1 MHSPSLQLHYY
12 LRDGGHSMNAHVRNK
27 CEAEALAAFQHILG
41 QLGLQVEIETL
52 AYEEGGLREIWKF
65 VTKPE
70 NAYGNLMLLL
80 ALIIPNFITAW
91 KTPTPDK
98 EKEAIEKE
106 ISKATLEERRLSV
119 EKLRREI
126 QQMQQAQQPATPPAA
141 AARAPGQAARAAS
154 SPAPAVSEATVR
166 SAMEALAYDTKVITR
181 RSNYYKT
188 LLPYGKVT
196 NIGMSYLR
204 DHTLRIEGD
213 DVLVNRESFIDFVL
227 KTNKLPSEIVDE
239 AIIEIVAPVIK
250 AGNMQ
255 WKGVHKDK
263 PIGFTMRDKAYKDMV
278 LRREVSFLSGD
289 AIRCQL
295 GIERELN
302 EIGEAVITGYSVN
315 VVLEK
320 IDSTGVS
327 VTPQGRRHR
336 FDDRN
341 KNAQAS
347 LDLVD
352 RPDGGRPA

>member
-41 QLGLQVEIETL
+41 QLGLQVEIETQ
-52 AYEEGGLREIWKF
+52 AFEEGGLREIWKI

-70 NAYGNLMLLL
+70 NAYGNLMVLM

-119 EKLRREI
+119 EKLRHEI
-126 QQMQQAQQPATPPAA
+126 QQLQRAQPPAA
-141 AARAPGQAARAAS
+141 PPGAAASAPEQAARAPSATFS
-154 SPAPAVSEATVR
+154 AVSEATVR
-166 SAMEALAYDTKVITR
+166 SAMEVLAYDTKVITR

-196 NIGMSYLR
+196 NVGMSYLR
-204 DHTLRIEGD
+204 DHTLRIDRD
-213 DVLVNRESFIDFVL
+213 DVVVNRESFIEFIL
-227 KTNKLPSEIVDE
+227 KTNKLPSEIVEE

-250 AGNMQ
+250 AGNIQ
-255 WKGVHKDK
+255 WKGIFQDK
-263 PIGFTMRDKAYKDMV
+263 PIGFAMRDKAYKDMV

-302 EIGEAVITGYSVN
+302 EIGEAVITGYLVN

-320 IDSTGVS
+320 IDSRGVA

-336 FDDRN
+336 FETKHKD
-341 KNAQAS
+341 AQTS
-347 LDLVD
+347 LDLVERSDGD
-352 RPDGGRPA
+352 RPA